1 MTSFRVNVREV
12 EGLADRLSRV
22 DGRRLGIVAVD
33 AVNEVTTEFQN
44 KSIKGGLENIN
55 LSEDYFRG
63 KMKLSLAANG
73 GRPRAEILTYGDL
86 TVLGRFGGTVSYVQP
101 GAPRRA
107 GPVKG
112 RRSAG
117 AYANVEN
124 STRIDEPQMF
134 LMTLRGQST
143 LKGAFQRRSELKGK
157 GKNDRGPGLG
167 DKGRRRD
174 GAYGK
179 VHIYGPSPYSLFRK
193 QIDVQGPQLR
203 RDLESTAVRNLIGEI
218 ERVIL

>member
-1 MTSFRVNVREV
+1 MTRVRIDVREI

-22 DGRRLGIVAVD
+22 DGRRLGIAAID
-33 AVNEVTTEFQN
+33 TVNEVTTEFQD
-44 KSIKGGLENIN
+44 KSVKGGLENIN

-63 KMKLSLAANG
+63 KMKLSLATNG
-73 GRPRAEILTYGDL
+73 GRPRAEILTFGDL
-86 TVLGRFGGTVSYVQP
+86 TVLGRFGGTVWYRDK

-117 AYANVEN
+117 VYSNVEN
-124 STRIDEPQMF
+124 TQRLDEPQWF
-134 LMTLRGQST
+134 LMR
-143 LKGAFQRRSELKGK
+143 LKNQGGLMGAFVRTTALKGK
-157 GKNDRGPGLG
+157 GRNGPGPVSE
-167 DKGRRRD
+167 GRHRD
-174 GAYGK
+174 GKYGK
-179 VHIYGPSPYSLFRK
+179 EQKYGPSPYSLFKK

-218 ERVIL
+218 ERVVL